1 MSVVEPIREDWG
13 ARVRRLGE
21 PHSIGIAGIV
31 LAVLAFWLA
40 LPPWTVR
47 SPAVPL
53 AFAVLGA
60 IAGIW
65 ALSRGERRVG
75 WWAVGLALVCAAGAV
90 WAQGRSADSLDAVFG
105 VSLLAA
111 TLRAATP
118 LTFAAIGGIFSERA
132 GVVNIGLEGMMLTGA
147 FFGIAVV
154 GWTGQWEL
162 GVFAAMAA
170 GGLLALI
177 HAFFSIHLRADQIVS
192 GTAVNFLALGITGY
206 LFRSIYG
213 TRGTPELKERIPDL
227 SVPGLRDIPYLG
239 DVIGEMSLMIW
250 MAILLVIVSWVVLFK
265 TTLGLRLRS
274 VGEHPKAADTVGI
287 SVFGVRYGAVVFSG
301 MLAALGGAYLSF
313 GFGGA
318 FNENMTIG
326 KGFIGLA
333 AMIAGNWRPLPAFT
347 VCLLFGFSEGLGR
360 RLQGS
365 DLLPDVISSPN
376 LLSTLPYVI
385 TLIALVGIIG
395 RSRPPA
401 SVGRPYTK
409 Q

>member
-1 MSVVEPIREDWG
+1 VSLVEPISADWG
-13 ARVRRLGE
+13 VRLRRLGE
-21 PHSIGIAGIV
+21 PPSIGVLGIA
-31 LAVLAFWLA
+31 LAVFAFWLA

-47 SPAVPL
+47 AVALPL
-53 AFAVLGA
+53 ALAVLAA
-60 IAGIW
+60 IAGVW
-65 ALSRGERRVG
+65 ALSRGARRAG
-75 WWAVGLALVCAAGAV
+75 WWAVGLAVVCAAGAI
-90 WAQGRSADSLDAVFG
+90 WADGKSVDSLEGVFG

-118 LTFAAIGGIFSERA
+118 LTFAAIGGIFSERS

-162 GVFAAMAA
+162 GIFGAMLA
-170 GGLLALI
+170 GGVLALI

-192 GTAVNFLALGITGY
+192 GTAVNFLALGLTGY

-213 TRGTPELKERIPDL
+213 TQGTPELDERIPDL

-239 DVIGEMSLMIW
+239 DVVGDMNLMIW
-250 MAILLVIVSWVVLFK
+250 MAILLVIVSWIVIFK
-265 TTLGLRLRS
+265 TPLGLRLRS

-287 SVFGVRYGAVVFSG
+287 SVFGVRYAAVVFSG

-313 GFGGA
+313 GFGGS

-347 VCLLFGFSEGLGR
+347 ICLLFGFSDGLGR

-365 DLLPDVISSPN
+365 DLLPDVVSSPN
-376 LLSTLPYVI
+376 LLSTLPYII

-401 SVGRPYTK
+401 SVGRPYAK

>member
-1 MSVVEPIREDWG
+1 MSVAEATETG
-13 ARVRRLGE
+13 
-21 PHSIGIAGIV
+21 AGIRRYTTPRWVAILGICLGV
-31 LAVLAFWLA
+31 LAVWLA
-40 LPPWTVR
+40 LPPFTAR
-47 SPAVPL
+47 ALGIPL
-53 AFAVLGA
+53 AAG
-60 IAGIW
+60 IAGAMAGLW
-65 ALSRGERRVG
+65 ALFRDERRLG
-75 WWAVGLALVCAAGAV
+75 WYALGVAALGTAGALWV
-90 WAQGRSADSLDAVFG
+90 QGREQESIEAVFG
-105 VSLLAA
+105 TGLLAA

-118 LTFAAIGGIFSERA
+118 LAFAAIGGMFSERS

-162 GVFAAMAA
+162 GIFAAMAA
-170 GGLLALI
+170 GGGLALI

-192 GTAVNFLALGITGY
+192 GTAINFIALGLTGY

-213 TRGTPELKERIPDL
+213 TRGTPELEERIPQV
-227 SVPGLRDIPYLG
+227 SVPGLRDLPFVG
-239 DVIGEMSLMIW
+239 DVVGEMNLMIW
-250 MAILLVIVSWVVLFK
+250 LAILLVLVAYVVLFK
-265 TTLGLRLRS
+265 TPIGLRLRS

-287 SVFGVRYGAVVFSG
+287 SVYRVRYAAVIVSG

-333 AMIAGNWRPLPAFT
+333 ALVAGNWRPFPTFAI
-347 VCLLFGFSEGLGR
+347 CLLFGFSEGLARG
-360 RLQGS
+360 LQ
-365 DLLPDVISSPN
+365 DEADISVN
-376 LLSTLPYVI
+376 LLRTLPYVL
-385 TLIALVGIIG
+385 TLVALVGIIG

-401 SVGRPYTK
+401 AVGRPYVK

>member
-47 SPAVPL
+47 SLAFPL
-53 AFAVLGA
+53 AFAVLA
-60 IAGIW
+60 AVAGIW

-75 WWAVGLALVCAAGAV
+75 WWAVGLAVVCAAGAV

-118 LTFAAIGGIFSERA
+118 LTFAAIGGIFSERS

-170 GGLLALI
+170 GGLLALV

-265 TTLGLRLRS
+265 TPLGLRLRS

>member
-1 MSVVEPIREDWG
+1 VSVVEQVGGEWG
-13 ARVRRLGE
+13 TRVRRLGE
-21 PHSIGIAGIV
+21 AHSVGILGIALSV
-31 LAVLAFWLA
+31 FAFWLA

-47 SPAVPL
+47 SLGVPIAVA
-53 AFAVLGA
+53 AFGAV
-60 IAGIW
+60 AGIW

-75 WWAVGLALVCAAGAV
+75 WWAVGLAVVGAGAAV
-90 WAQGRSADSLDAVFG
+90 WAQDHSVAALEAVFG
-105 VSLLAA
+105 TSLLAA

-118 LTFAAIGGIFSERA
+118 LAFAAIGGIFSERS

-162 GVFAAMAA
+162 GIFAAMAA
-170 GGLLALI
+170 GGVLALI

-192 GTAVNFLALGITGY
+192 GTAINFLALGLTGY

-213 TRGTPELKERIPDL
+213 TRGTPELEERIPEL
-227 SVPGLRDIPYLG
+227 SVPGLRDVPYLG
-239 DVIGEMSLMIW
+239 DVVGEMNLMIW
-250 MAILLVIVSWVVLFK
+250 MAILLVIVAWIVLFK
-265 TTLGLRLRS
+265 TPLGLRLRS

-301 MLAALGGAYLSF
+301 VLAALGGAYLSF

-318 FNENMTIG
+318 FNENMTVG

-333 AMIAGNWRPLPAFT
+333 AMIAGNWRPFPAFV

-365 DLLPDVISSPN
+365 DLLPDVVSSPN
-376 LLSTLPYVI
+376 LLSTLPYVV

-401 SVGRPYTK
+401 SVGRPYVK

>member
-192 GTAVNFLALGITGY
+192 GTAANFLALGITGY

>member
-1 MSVVEPIREDWG
+1 VINAQAE
-13 ARVRRLGE
+13 RLRGLSG
-21 PHSIGIAGIV
+21 PRWIAILGITLGL
-31 LAVLAFWLA
+31 LALWLS
-40 LPPWTVR
+40 LPPWNV
-47 SPAVPL
+47 SFAGAPIALGVAAV
-53 AFAVLGA
+53 A
-60 IAGIW
+60 AGIW
-65 ALSRGERRVG
+65 GFTRDERKLGFWAILVGVVAAVAAVVWLQDASEETKGDIFNAALI
-75 WWAVGLALVCAAGAV
+75 
-90 WAQGRSADSLDAVFG
+90 
-105 VSLLAA
+105 AA

-118 LTFAAIGGIFSERA
+118 LAFAAMGGIFSERS

-162 GVFAAMAA
+162 GIFAAMAA
-170 GGLLALI
+170 GGVLALI

-192 GTAVNFLALGITGY
+192 GTAINFLALGMTGY

-213 TRGTPELKERIPDL
+213 TRGTPELEERIPTV
-227 SVPGLRDIPYLG
+227 SVPVLRDIPFVG

-250 MAILLVIVSWVVLFK
+250 MVILLVIVTYIVLFK
-265 TTLGLRLRS
+265 TPIGLRIRS

-287 SVFGVRYGAVVFSG
+287 SVYGVRYGAVVASG

-333 AMIAGNWRPLPAFT
+333 AMIAGNWRPFPAFV
-347 VCLLFGFSEGLGR
+347 VCLLFGFSEGLAR
-360 RLQGS
+360 RLQAQGEA
-365 DLLPDVISSPN
+365 LPTPLDSVNFLQI
-376 LLSTLPYVI
+376 LPYVI
-385 TLIALVGIIG
+385 TLVALVGIIG

-401 SVGRPYTK
+401 AIGRPYIK

>member
-1 MSVVEPIREDWG
+1 VSLAEPIRDDW
-13 ARVRRLGE
+13 AVRVRRLGE
-21 PHSIGIAGIV
+21 PHSIGVLGIV
-31 LAVLAFWLA
+31 LAVFAFWLA

-47 SPAVPL
+47 ALGVPL
-53 AFAVLGA
+53 AVAVLAA

-65 ALSRGERRVG
+65 ALSRAERRVG
-75 WWAVGLALVCAAGAV
+75 WWAVGLAIVCAAGAV
-90 WAQGRSADSLDAVFG
+90 WAQGRSVDALDAVFG
-105 VSLLAA
+105 TSLLAA

-118 LTFAAIGGIFSERA
+118 LTFAAIGGIFSERS

-154 GWTGQWEL
+154 GWTGQWEV
-162 GVFAAMAA
+162 GIFGAMAA
-170 GGLLALI
+170 GGVLALI

-192 GTAVNFLALGITGY
+192 GTAVNFLALGLTGY

-239 DVIGEMSLMIW
+239 DVVGDMNLMIW
-250 MAILLVIVSWVVLFK
+250 MAILLVIVSWIVLFK
-265 TTLGLRLRS
+265 TPLGLRLRS

-287 SVFGVRYGAVVFSG
+287 SVFGVRYAAVVFSG

-313 GFGGA
+313 GFGGS

-347 VCLLFGFSEGLGR
+347 VCLLFGFSDGLGR

-365 DLLPDVISSPN
+365 DLLPNVVSSPN

-401 SVGRPYTK
+401 SVGRPYAK

>member
-1 MSVVEPIREDWG
+1 VSVMEASA
-13 ARVRRLGE
+13 ARLRGVSSARA
-21 PHSIGIAGIV
+21 IAILGIV
-31 LAVLAFWLA
+31 LGVLAFWLSI
-40 LPPWTVR
+40 PPWNVT
-47 SPAVPL
+47 
-53 AFAVLGA
+53 
-60 IAGIW
+60 
-65 ALSRGERRVG
+65 
-75 WWAVGLALVCAAGAV
+75 AAGAPVALGVAAVAAGV
-90 WAQGRSADSLDAVFG
+90 WGFTRDERKLGFWAILVGIAAAVASVLWLQDASEETKGDIFNAA
-105 VSLLAA
+105 LIAA

-118 LTFAAIGGIFSERA
+118 LAFAAIGGIFSERS

-162 GVFAAMAA
+162 GIFAAMLA
-170 GGLLALI
+170 GGVLALI

-192 GTAVNFLALGITGY
+192 GTAINFIALGMTGY

-213 TRGTPELKERIPDL
+213 TRGTPELEERIPTM
-227 SVPGLRDIPYLG
+227 SVPGLRDIPFIG
-239 DVIGEMSLMIW
+239 EVIGEMSLMIW
-250 MAILLVIVSWVVLFK
+250 MAILLVIVAYIVLFK
-265 TTLGLRLRS
+265 TPIGLRIRS

-333 AMIAGNWRPLPAFT
+333 AMIAGNWRPFPAF
-347 VCLLFGFSEGLGR
+347 VICLLFGFSEGLAR
-360 RLQGS
+360 RLQAQGEA
-365 DLLPDVISSPN
+365 LPTPLDSVNFLQI
-376 LLSTLPYVI
+376 LPYVI

-401 SVGRPYTK
+401 AVGRPYIK

>member
-1 MSVVEPIREDWG
+1 VSVVEAPA
-13 ARVRRLGE
+13 ARLRQISSAR
-21 PHSIGIAGIV
+21 GIAILGIV
-31 LAVLAFWLA
+31 LGVLAFWLSI
-40 LPPWTVR
+40 PPWNVT
-47 SPAVPL
+47 
-53 AFAVLGA
+53 
-60 IAGIW
+60 
-65 ALSRGERRVG
+65 
-75 WWAVGLALVCAAGAV
+75 AAGAPVALGVAAVAAGV
-90 WAQGRSADSLDAVFG
+90 WGFTRDERKLGFWAILVGIAAAVASVLWLQDASEETKGDIFNAA
-105 VSLLAA
+105 LIAA

-118 LTFAAIGGIFSERA
+118 LAFAAIGGIFSERA

-162 GVFAAMAA
+162 GIFAAMLA
-170 GGLLALI
+170 GGVLALI

-192 GTAVNFLALGITGY
+192 GTAINFIALGMTGY

-213 TRGTPELKERIPDL
+213 TRGTPELEERIPTM
-227 SVPGLRDIPYLG
+227 SVPGLRDIPFVG
-239 DVIGEMSLMIW
+239 EVIGEMSLMIW
-250 MAILLVIVSWVVLFK
+250 MAILLVLVAYIVLFK
-265 TTLGLRLRS
+265 TPIGLRIRS

-333 AMIAGNWRPLPAFT
+333 AMIAGNWRPFPAF
-347 VCLLFGFSEGLGR
+347 VICLLFGFSEGLAR
-360 RLQGS
+360 RLQAQGEA
-365 DLLPDVISSPN
+365 LPTPLDSVNFLQI
-376 LLSTLPYVI
+376 LPYVI

-401 SVGRPYTK
+401 AVGRPYIK

>member
-1 MSVVEPIREDWG
+1 VSVAEPARQDWS
-13 ARVRRLGE
+13 ARMRRLSH

-31 LAVLAFWLA
+31 LSVLGFWLA
-40 LPPWTVR
+40 LPPWTIR
-47 SPAVPL
+47 AVGVPM
-53 AFAVLGA
+53 AFCVLGA
-60 IAGIW
+60 VAGVW
-65 ALSRGERRVG
+65 AASRGERRVG
-75 WWAVGLALVCAAGAV
+75 WWAIGLAVVALAAAV
-90 WAQGRSADSLDAVFG
+90 WATGRSVDSLDAVFG

-118 LTFAAIGGIFSERA
+118 LTFAAIGGIFSERS

-162 GVFAAMAA
+162 GIFAAMLA
-170 GGLLALI
+170 GGTLALI

-192 GTAVNFLALGITGY
+192 GTAVNFLALGVTGY

-213 TRGTPELKERIPDL
+213 TEGTPELEERIPDV
-227 SVPGLRDIPYLG
+227 SVPLLDRIPYIGDVLG
-239 DVIGEMSLMIW
+239 DMNLMIW
-250 MAILLVIVSWVVLFK
+250 MAILLVIVSAVFLFK
-265 TTLGLRLRS
+265 TPWGLRLRA

-287 SVFGVRYGAVVFSG
+287 SVFGVRYAAVVFSG

-313 GFGGA
+313 GFGGS

-333 AMIAGNWRPLPAFT
+333 AMIAGNWRPFPAFT
-347 VCLLFGFSEGLGR
+347 VCLLFGFSDALGR

-376 LLSTLPYVI
+376 LLSTLPYII

-401 SVGRPYTK
+401 AVGRPYAK

>member
-1 MSVVEPIREDWG
+1 VSVMEASA
-13 ARVRRLGE
+13 ARLRGVSSAR
-21 PHSIGIAGIV
+21 GIAILGIV
-31 LAVLAFWLA
+31 LGVLAFWLSI
-40 LPPWTVR
+40 PPWNVT
-47 SPAVPL
+47 
-53 AFAVLGA
+53 
-60 IAGIW
+60 
-65 ALSRGERRVG
+65 
-75 WWAVGLALVCAAGAV
+75 AAGAPVALGVAAAAAGV
-90 WAQGRSADSLDAVFG
+90 WGFTRDERKLGFWAILVGIAAAVASVLWLQDASEETKGDIFNAA
-105 VSLLAA
+105 LIAA

-118 LTFAAIGGIFSERA
+118 LAFAAIGGIFSERS

-162 GVFAAMAA
+162 GIFAAMLA
-170 GGLLALI
+170 GGVLALI

-192 GTAVNFLALGITGY
+192 GTAINFIALGMTGY

-213 TRGTPELKERIPDL
+213 TRGTPELEERIPTV
-227 SVPGLRDIPYLG
+227 SVPGLRDIPFVG
-239 DVIGEMSLMIW
+239 EVIGEMSLMIW
-250 MAILLVIVSWVVLFK
+250 MAILLVLVAYVVLFK
-265 TTLGLRLRS
+265 TPIGLRIRS

-333 AMIAGNWRPLPAFT
+333 AMIAGNWRPFPAF
-347 VCLLFGFSEGLGR
+347 VICLLFGFSEGLAR
-360 RLQGS
+360 RLQAQGEA
-365 DLLPDVISSPN
+365 LPTPLDSVNFLQI
-376 LLSTLPYVI
+376 LPYVI
-385 TLIALVGIIG
+385 TLVALVGIIG

-401 SVGRPYTK
+401 AVGRPYIK

>member
-1 MSVVEPIREDWG
+1 VSVLEPTTSF
-13 ARVRRLGE
+13 ARMRQLSSPRA
-21 PHSIGIAGIV
+21 IGIAGMCLGL
-31 LAVLAFWLA
+31 LALWLA

-47 SPAVPL
+47 TFGVVLAIGIGAAV
-53 AFAVLGA
+53 
-60 IAGIW
+60 AGVW
-65 ALSRGERRVG
+65 ALSRGERKIG
-75 WWAVGLALVCAAGAV
+75 WWAVGLAFVCTAGAI
-90 WAQGRSADSLDAVFG
+90 WAQGRSVDSLETVVGA
-105 VSLLAA
+105 SLLAA

-162 GVFAAMAA
+162 GLLGAML
-170 GGLLALI
+170 GGGVLALI
-177 HAFFSIHLRADQIVS
+177 HAFFSIHLRADQIVI
-192 GTAVNFLALGITGY
+192 GTAINFLALGVTGF

-213 TRGTPELKERIPDL
+213 TRGTPELEERIPTV
-227 SVPGLRDIPYLG
+227 SVPLLKDIPFVG

-250 MAILLVIVSWVVLFK
+250 LAILLVIVAAIVLFR
-265 TTLGLRLRS
+265 TPIGLRLRA
-274 VGEHPKAADTVGI
+274 VGEHPRAADTVGI
-287 SVFGVRYGAVVFSG
+287 SVFKIRYGAVIVSG

-313 GFGGA
+313 GFGAA

-333 AMIAGNWRPLPAFT
+333 AMIAGNWRPFPTFA
-347 VCLLFGFSEGLGR
+347 VCLLFGFSEGLAR
-360 RLQGS
+360 RLQNEA
-365 DLLPDVISSPN
+365 DISVN
-376 LLSTLPYVI
+376 LLQTLPYII

-401 SVGRPYTK
+401 AVGRPYVT

>member
-1 MSVVEPIREDWG
+1 VSVMEASAARLRGVSG
-13 ARVRRLGE
+13 ARA
-21 PHSIGIAGIV
+21 IAILGIV
-31 LAVLAFWLA
+31 LGVLAFWLSI
-40 LPPWTVR
+40 PPWNVT
-47 SPAVPL
+47 
-53 AFAVLGA
+53 
-60 IAGIW
+60 
-65 ALSRGERRVG
+65 
-75 WWAVGLALVCAAGAV
+75 AAGAPVALGVAAVAAGV
-90 WAQGRSADSLDAVFG
+90 WGFTRDERKLGFWAILVGIAAAVASVLWLQDASEETKGDIFNAA
-105 VSLLAA
+105 LIAA

-118 LTFAAIGGIFSERA
+118 LAFAAIGGIFSERS

-162 GVFAAMAA
+162 GIFAAMLA
-170 GGLLALI
+170 GGVLALI

-192 GTAVNFLALGITGY
+192 GTAINFIALGMTGY

-213 TRGTPELKERIPDL
+213 TRGTPELEERIPTM
-227 SVPGLRDIPYLG
+227 SVPGLRDIPFIG
-239 DVIGEMSLMIW
+239 EVIGEMSLMIW
-250 MAILLVIVSWVVLFK
+250 MAILLVIVAYIVLFK
-265 TTLGLRLRS
+265 TPIGLRIRS

-333 AMIAGNWRPLPAFT
+333 AMIAGNWRPFPAF
-347 VCLLFGFSEGLGR
+347 VICLLFGFSEGLAR
-360 RLQGS
+360 RLQAQGEA
-365 DLLPDVISSPN
+365 LPTPLDSVNFLQI
-376 LLSTLPYVI
+376 LPYVI

-401 SVGRPYTK
+401 AVGRPYIK